1 MFAPQNPQNFES
13 PGISL
18 AHFGQA
24 TPLTEV
30 GSPHLGQ
37 NRAKSA
43 AERNG
48 LTAAE
53 EDLTAYFQSMAE
65 GSRMPADRLR
75 ARYEKEG
82 RLDDVRDLI
91 ARKKVLGLLLSQ
103 ASVTLI
109 EAEPVPAE
117 EG

>member
-1 MFAPQNPQNFES
+1 
-13 PGISL
+13 
-18 AHFGQA
+18 
-24 TPLTEV
+24 
-30 GSPHLGQ
+30 
-37 NRAKSA
+37 
-43 AERNG
+43 
-48 LTAAE
+48 
-53 EDLTAYFQSMAE
+53 MAE
-65 GSRMPADRLR
+65 GSRMVADRLR